1 MITLIRNEFYK
12 QKREWSFLF
21 LLLLSLLPVLTG
33 GAGAIFN
40 NSTKTLADLFFFMN
54 NQFAMFFPMVLFILV
69 GFLFY
74 QEYKN
79 KTYINWITYGYS
91 KRKLFFTK
99 VSVALIIGVLFAAI
113 LLLLFICLIFALKV
127 TGKVS
132 ADIPE
137 LLTVSVGFL
146 LEAAIIIPVTVCAGA
161 IIINLSRNIII
172 SSVIGVIYGFASC
185 FFIGSEIGFVV
196 PNGFAYRV
204 AMYFSDRTS
213 YYDNPI
219 RATIGGCVISL
230 LIFAILLSV
239 GVILF
244 THKRKIETLNEQN

>member
-69 GFLFY
+69 GFFVLSRV
-74 QEYKN
+74 QKQDLLS
-79 KTYINWITYGYS
+79 IWITYGYS

-244 THKRKIETLNEQN
+244 THKRKIES

>member
-1 MITLIRNEFYK
+1 
-12 QKREWSFLF
+12 
-21 LLLLSLLPVLTG
+21 
-33 GAGAIFN
+33 
-40 NSTKTLADLFFFMN
+40 
-54 NQFAMFFPMVLFILV
+54 MVLFILV

-244 THKRKIETLNEQN
+244 THKRKIES

>member
-1 MITLIRNEFYK
+1 MIVLMKNEFYK

-40 NSTKTLADLFFFMN
+40 DITKTLSDLFFFMN

-69 GFLFY
+69 GLLFY

-79 KTYINWITYGYS
+79 KTYINWITYGYP
-91 KRKLFFTK
+91 KHKLFLTK
-99 VSVALIIGVLFAAI
+99 VLVALFIGILFAML
-113 LLLLFICLIFALKV
+113 LLLLFFCLIGGLGI
-127 TGKVS
+127 TGKVT
-132 ADIPE
+132 ADISG
-137 LLTVSVGFL
+137 LLAIAIGFL

-172 SSVIGVIYGFASC
+172 TSVTGVIYGFVSC
-185 FFIGSEIGFVV
+185 FFIGSEIGFIV

-204 AMYFSDRTS
+204 AIYFSDQSS
-213 YYDNPI
+213 YYDAPV
-219 RATIGGCVISL
+219 RATIGGSAASL
-230 LIFAILLSV
+230 FAFIILLAV
-239 GVILF
+239 GAGLF
-244 THKRKIETLNEQN
+244 AHKKKVES

>member
-79 KTYINWITYGYS
+79 KTYIHRITYGYS

-244 THKRKIETLNEQN
+244 THKRKIES